1 MAHWNPQTPEEIFQV
16 KILIRADWE
25 LDRLAAAKLWDF
37 PVPARNRPARN
48 ETDPNAPG

>member
-1 MAHWNPQTPEEIFQV
+1 MAHWNPQTSEEIFQV
-16 KILIRADWE
+16 KILIHADWE

-37 PVPARNRPARN
+37 PVPARN